1 MSGNKADLIRQ
12 IAELEGIDIEIAGYD
27 DEVFRSY
34 DIGSTTGKLVP
45 AARVTTL
52 LVTRLQSR
60 WKIDLS
66 AITLEL
72 PGGFNTTADVLVN
85 TQSDLRMK
93 ELRQLKEKRHEETR
107 DVCKGQEILLSQ
119 TVRDEMKDIGAR
131 FISMYLFPD
140 ALVIVM
146 IDRKS
151 DTEVFDLQ
159 RNMIPVVRSLT
170 SVKGEIVF
178 LREVT
183 AKLTE
188 ELLIVDGKAFP
199 RANSFFRQD

>member
-1 MSGNKADLIRQ
+1 VSGNKADLIRQ

-27 DEVFRSY
+27 DEVFRNY

-93 ELRQLKEKRHEETR
+93 ELRAYRQNK
-107 DVCKGQEILLSQ
+107 LSQ
-119 TVRDEMKDIGAR
+119 RASEVHGYKIWLSTELEEFLGHR
-131 FISMYLFPD
+131 
-140 ALVIVM
+140 LVKV
-146 IDRKS
+146 
-151 DTEVFDLQ
+151 TGFYVFDKCIITTTDHPSQGNVFSEVNDMRLLWLAAEAAKNHMVKDDITATLTGDLFHHNGVRYQ
-159 RNMIPVVRSLT
+159 RYISIE
-170 SVKGEIVF
+170 S
-178 LREVT
+178 
-183 AKLTE
+183 
-188 ELLIVDGKAFP
+188 GK
-199 RANSFFRQD
+199 